1 MSILANIRSFFDHVG
16 ENFNHTFRS
25 PGRLPRIHQNNE
37 INNTRY
43 PTGKWIQFINTKCAY
58 TYSTLLMIMLKRA
71 RTKISIDKYEL
82 IFISLSSH

>member
-1 MSILANIRSFFDHVG
+1 MSILANIRNFFDHVG

-43 PTGKWIQFINTKCAY
+43 PTGK
-58 TYSTLLMIMLKRA
+58 
-71 RTKISIDKYEL
+71 
-82 IFISLSSH
+82 